1 MDEGNSVAAGEP
13 RGVDPGRGIAW
24 WTDSWALF
32 MKNAVMW
39 LVFGVLMLVIFFVL
53 NFIPFIGWLAGSL
66 LTPVFVGGWMLAARK
81 TEGGAALEIGDL
93 FAGFNQNLTP
103 LVILGALLLVGVI
116 IIGAVVSALGFG
128 AAMGMMMGG
137 SHRSGVGVGAAMFT
151 GMLAML
157 VTLVLG
163 ALIAMA
169 FWFAPALV
177 VFRNVQ
183 PFDAMKA
190 SFFANLKNIGAF
202 LLYGV
207 LYIVLA

>member
-1 MDEGNSVAAGEP
+1 M
-13 RGVDPGRGIAW
+13 
-24 WTDSWALF
+24 
-32 MKNAVMW
+32 
-39 LVFGVLMLVIFFVL
+39 
-53 NFIPFIGWLAGSL
+53 
-66 LTPVFVGGWMLAARK
+66 
-81 TEGGAALEIGDL
+81 DL

-116 IIGAVVSALGFG
+116 VIGAVVSALGFG

-207 LYIVLA
+207 LYIVLAIVASIPLGLGWVVLVPVSMLSLYVSYKDVFAG